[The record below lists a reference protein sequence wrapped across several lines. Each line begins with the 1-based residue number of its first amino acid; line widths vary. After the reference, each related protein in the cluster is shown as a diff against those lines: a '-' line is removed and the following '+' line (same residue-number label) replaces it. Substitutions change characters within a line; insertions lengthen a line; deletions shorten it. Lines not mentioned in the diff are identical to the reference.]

1 MVPQLKVKVN
11 SCINFNI
18 FEAHLSTFLFQ
29 NKVLFSLLVKLFNS
43 QITYIFK
50 PDSCWFTT

>member
-50 PDSCWFTT
+50 PDSC